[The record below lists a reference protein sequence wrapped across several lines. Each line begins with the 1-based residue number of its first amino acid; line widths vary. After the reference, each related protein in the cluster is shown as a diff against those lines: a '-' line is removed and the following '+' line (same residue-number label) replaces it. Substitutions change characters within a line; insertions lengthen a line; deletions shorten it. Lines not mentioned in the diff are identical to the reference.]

1 MAKIV
6 ETIHIRAPPEK
17 VFALVKEF
25 ERSSEWNVGWKEP
38 KFTSNKRYQVGATGH
53 LVVEAGGQ
61 RFETDWETTEWMENE
76 RFAFRT
82 TGGNVTAFGSVSLKP
97 SRGGTELRNEINYT
111 LPYSILG
118 KIIDRLKVSRD
129 VGRNTRQSLLNVKK
143 MLEK

>member
-17 VFALVKEF
+17 VFALIKEF

-61 RFETDWETTEWMENE
+61 HFETDWETTEWMENE
-76 RFAFRT
+76 RFAFSFK
-82 TGGNVTAFGSVSLKP
+82 GEFKKQWQEGS
-97 SRGGTELRNEINYT
+97 I
-111 LPYSILG
+111 
-118 KIIDRLKVSRD
+118 KVVARA
-129 VGRNTRQSLLNVKK
+129 
-143 MLEK
+143 